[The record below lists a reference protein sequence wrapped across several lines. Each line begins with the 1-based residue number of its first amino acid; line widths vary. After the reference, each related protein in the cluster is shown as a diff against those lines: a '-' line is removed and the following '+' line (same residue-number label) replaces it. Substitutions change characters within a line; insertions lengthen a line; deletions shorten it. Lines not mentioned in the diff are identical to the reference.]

1 MEVPVNI
8 YLSFVVYGGEHG
20 SNPSQKKFVWGIGK
34 INLMFTEFNSYSYF
48 LRNKKE
54 KEMPDK
60 HSIYTIA

>member
-1 MEVPVNI
+1 MVAI
-8 YLSFVVYGGEHG
+8 LAK
-20 SNPSQKKFVWGIGK
+20 KKFVWGIGK